1 MYSAENKT
9 IISVLV
15 LYLTSTI
22 LLISVLAYS
31 YYDYEKEKLQI
42 EEKAVLLNYA
52 KDIYFSLEDI
62 HNNLLEESSYPK
74 SDIYNSAIYD
84 IDKNLLFSTL
94 KNNDI
99 DLSKN
104 FYYKGDY
111 SYFVHEIS
119 PYYMGVAYIVIELKD
134 HVILKSVGKKVII
147 LTLFIILIVITTSLF
162 LVKLILKPIRTNL
175 KLLDRFIK
183 DTTHEL
189 NTPISTILTNVEL
202 LNSKNIDEK
211 LVNKINRIKT
221 ASITI
226 SNIYE
231 DLVFVVLNHKISSK
245 NEMVNINEIIK
256 QRVEYFN
263 TLFKSKN
270 IFVFIKELNNST
282 LYIDKKKI
290 IRLIDNLI
298 SNAIKYTNRST
309 HIKINIEKNSFQII
323 DEGKGM
329 TKEEISKIFQRYTR
343 FDETQGGFGLGYNI
357 IYSIAKEYK
366 LKIKINSKINEGT
379 CVKISWQ

>member
-1 MYSAENKT
+1 MYNAENKT
-9 IISVLV
+9 IISVLI

-22 LLISVLAYS
+22 LLISVLAYG
-31 YYDYEKEKLQI
+31 YYTHEKEKLQT
-42 EEKAVLLNYA
+42 EEKNLLLNYA
-52 KDIYFSLEDI
+52 KEVYFKLEEI
-62 HNNLLEESSYPK
+62 HNNLLDESPYPK
-74 SDIYNSAIYD
+74 SSNYNSAIYD
-84 IDKNLLFSTL
+84 IDKNLLYSTL
-94 KNNDI
+94 LNKNI
-99 DLSKN
+99 DFSKN

-111 SYFVHEIS
+111 SYFIHDMS
-119 PYYMGVAYIVIELKD
+119 PYYMGAAYIVIEIKD
-134 HVILKSVGKKVII
+134 HFILKNVGKNVIA
-147 LTLFIILIVITTSLF
+147 LTFFIILIIIITSLF
-162 LVKLILKPIRTNL
+162 LVKLILKPIRDNL

-221 ASITI
+221 AAMTI
-226 SNIYE
+226 SNIYD
-231 DLVFVVLNHKISSK
+231 DLVFVILNNKLSSE
-245 NEMVNINEIIK
+245 NVNVNINEIIK

-270 IFVFIKELNNST
+270 ISVFIKEIENSN
-282 LYIDKKKI
+282 LFIDKNKI

-309 HIKINIEKNSFQII
+309 HIKINIDKNSFQIT

-343 FDETQGGFGLGYNI
+343 FDDTQGGFGLGYNI
-357 IYSIAKEYK
+357 IYSIAKEYN

-379 CVKISWQ
+379 CVKISW

>member
-1 MYSAENKT
+1 LYNAENKT
-9 IISVLV
+9 IISVLI

-22 LLISVLAYS
+22 LLISVLAYG
-31 YYDYEKEKLQI
+31 YYSHEKEKLQI
-42 EEKAVLLNYA
+42 EEKNLLLNYA
-52 KDIYFSLEDI
+52 KEVYINLENI
-62 HNNLLEESSYPK
+62 HNNLLEKSPYPK
-74 SDIYNSAIYD
+74 SSNYNFAIYD
-84 IDKNLLFSTL
+84 IDKNLLYSTL
-94 KNNDI
+94 LNKDI
-99 DLSKN
+99 DFSKN
-104 FYYKGDY
+104 FYYISDY
-111 SYFVHEIS
+111 SYFIHEMS
-119 PYYMGVAYIVIELKD
+119 PYYMGAAYIVIEIKD
-134 HVILKSVGKKVII
+134 HFVLKNVGKNVIA
-147 LTLFIILIVITTSLF
+147 LTLFIILIIILTSLF
-162 LVKLILKPIRTNL
+162 LVKLILKPIRDNL

-221 ASITI
+221 ASMTI
-226 SNIYE
+226 LNIYD
-231 DLVFVVLNHKISSK
+231 DLVFVVLNHKLSSD
-245 NEMVNINEIIK
+245 NVNVNINEIMK

-270 IFVFIKELNNST
+270 ISVFIQEIENSN
-282 LYIDKKKI
+282 LFIDKNKI

-309 HIKINIEKNSFQII
+309 HIKINIDKNSFQII

-329 TKEEISKIFQRYTR
+329 TKEQISTIFQRYTR
-343 FDETQGGFGLGYNI
+343 FDDTQGGFGLGYNI
-357 IYSIAKEYK
+357 IYSIAKEYH

-379 CVKISWQ
+379 CVKISW